1 MLTLIFGNTVYVH
14 LYVETSFGVLF
25 PLKSWVIDRSEA
37 ILPLYAHLSDGHDN
51 HLDDVQSLFNCS
63 TEKVTKVQLDKVL
76 EFSIDAAPSK
86 QDCIYENG

>member
-25 PLKSWVIDRSEA
+25 SLKSWVIDRSQT